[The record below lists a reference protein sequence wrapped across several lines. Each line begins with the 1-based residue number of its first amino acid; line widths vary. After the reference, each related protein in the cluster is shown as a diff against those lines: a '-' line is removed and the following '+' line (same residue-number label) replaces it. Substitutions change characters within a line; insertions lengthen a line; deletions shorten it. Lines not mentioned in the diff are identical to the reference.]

1 MDSAGRSSSFP
12 VQQHKAQ
19 AIDALLF
26 GRHEEPH
33 TEDTSV
39 PAWTLGKAIEAIV
52 PCVVQL
58 FTDVPYL
65 LMHFN
70 GARSR
75 EAAC

>member
-1 MDSAGRSSSFP
+1 MDSAGRSSSFL

-26 GRHEEPH
+26 GRHKEPH

-39 PAWTLGKAIEAIV
+39 PAWTLGKAIV